1 MGGKRTL
8 LDIIPNKAHAG
19 AYGITAV
26 SPKQK
31 FNLLLEPRQ
40 IAALEAIEEKTGARL
55 SEQIRR
61 AIDAYLEAQT
71 VIPKRELR
79 TILER

>member
-1 MGGKRTL
+1 M
-8 LDIIPNKAHAG
+8 
-19 AYGITAV
+19 AYGIATV

-40 IAALEAIEEKTGARL
+40 IAALEAIEKKTGARL

-61 AIDAYLEAQT
+61 AIDAYLDTQT
-71 VIPKRELR
+71 IISKSELR
-79 TILER
+79 KILQG